1 MAALQVDKGLFWI
14 VITMLTFAVMI
25 VMTRVLSRTMGA
37 FTITLYSNITG
48 LIFSLPFAFTLDQ
61 PIRMSTDGY
70 DWLFFISTAIV
81 VHGLANLIW
90 NNQIRCVDA
99 SKASVL
105 SNLEPF
111 VAMVMGVLLLAKPI
125 TGAELLGS
133 LLIVGGVVLSTYQ
146 RKAVQLL

>member
-1 MAALQVDKGLFWI
+1 
-14 VITMLTFAVMI
+14 MLTFAVMI

-37 FTITLYSNITG
+37 FTITLYSNITAF
-48 LIFSLPFAFTLDQ
+48 LFSLPFAVTLDQ
-61 PIRMSTDGY
+61 PIRISTDSY
-70 DWLFFISTAIV
+70 DWLFLISTAVV

-90 NNQIRCVDA
+90 NNQIRYVDA
-99 SKASVL
+99 SKASIL

-146 RKAVQLL
+146 RRTAVQLL